1 MISENI
7 IVGFRLCE
15 TTTSSYDMVER
26 LGMSPN
32 VLSDFS
38 LYLSSSDRWKKKHP
52 ATPVLWKQL
61 DGRVE
66 FPWVSCLLVLTG
78 RETPDEAKAVRV
90 QRKRVIIN
98 LEKKPINIPLLAF
111 SMIEMIGWR
120 MQYYSVF
127 FSIFVWLSSWRI
139 FSQTQEFL
147 LLVCLC
153 KKAWECFRHNNQ
165 PEWLASYI
173 WWGIACLTS
182 WTAAPTGK
190 HQVIGTLP

>member
-1 MISENI
+1 
-7 IVGFRLCE
+7 
-15 TTTSSYDMVER
+15 
-26 LGMSPN
+26 MSPN

-127 FSIFVWLSSWRI
+127 FRSLYGSALDAYSVRRRSS
-139 FSQTQEFL
+139 FCL
-147 LLVCLC
+147 YVCA
-153 KKAWECFRHNNQ
+153 KRHENVSDIIINQ
-165 PEWLASYI
+165 SD
-173 WWGIACLTS
+173 
-182 WTAAPTGK
+182 
-190 HQVIGTLP
+190 